1 MAILSK
7 LQDNEALIIDELSV
21 TEVKTKP
28 MAQVL
33 EALKLADTTCLIGT
47 ASPPRVILHEA
58 DAQQLAAADEARE
71 NHTKL
76 YRSVRNIAGVE
87 IMPASQFNAY
97 TVLRQKRLVL
107 TRAAL
112 EELRQVSQ
120 LTTQTPSAGPQE

>member
-1 MAILSK
+1 M
-7 LQDNEALIIDELSV
+7 
-21 TEVKTKP
+21 
-28 MAQVL
+28 
-33 EALKLADTTCLIGT
+33 
-47 ASPPRVILHEA
+47 
-58 DAQQLAAADEARE
+58 
-71 NHTKL
+71 